1 VKKTKQQ
8 QTVEP
13 AGADKII
20 NPSDLLVIYCNSV
33 YTEPVFQSVVGVI
46 TPHHPADHPLK
57 SLHCRKNHQ
66 CF

>member
-13 AGADKII
+13 AGAGKII

-33 YTEPVFQSVVGVI
+33 YTEPVFLFQSVVGVI
-46 TPHHPADHPLK
+46 RTILPTI
-57 SLHCRKNHQ
+57 R
-66 CF
+66 